1 MRILLSLAGG
11 VLGAALVWQFAS
23 RALDAQL
30 AQGLEDVGARMSG
43 GEAQFQRMLSQGRVQ
58 LSSQLKQE
66 INEQVPPLVRAE
78 LTRTL
83 TSYGITP
90 ETGRRVAVALAA
102 AERAGLLG
110 GRRA

>member
-1 MRILLSLAGG
+1 MRVLLSLAGG
-11 VLGAALVWQFAS
+11 LLGAAIVWSFAS

-30 AQGLEDVGARMSG
+30 ARGLDDVGQRLTG
-43 GEAQFQRMLSQGRVQ
+43 GEAQFQRLLAQGRTE
-58 LSSQLKQE
+58 LSGQLKRE
-66 INEQVPPLVRAE
+66 INEQVPPLVRRE

-83 TSYGITP
+83 SSYGITP

-110 GRRA
+110 GSRA